1 MNKKIILSL
10 GIISTMLLFACQ
22 TKVPTVTAEDLKN
35 ETDSVSYAL
44 GANIGNSFR
53 SQNLEVNSLMVAAGL
68 QAALDSASFLTP
80 DQSRDILM
88 ALNQKLNQRDM
99 EKRQQENSVK
109 SEQNKL
115 NGDNYRAE
123 YAKQAGVKSLE
134 GGILYKV
141 IKSGS
146 GKTPK
151 ETDVVTVH
159 YLGHLV
165 DGQEFDSS
173 FKRGEPVKFPVNG
186 VIKGWQLALQNM
198 KEGDK
203 WEVVI
208 PPDLGYGTQG
218 TGEIIGPEAT
228 LVFEVELIKI
238 ENTK

>member
-1 MNKKIILSL
+1 MNTKLILFSGLLSL
-10 GIISTMLLFACQ
+10 WVLSACQ
-22 TKVPTVTAEDLKN
+22 NKVPTVAAEDLKT
-35 ETDSVSYAL
+35 ETDSISYAL

-53 SQNLEVNSLMVAAGL
+53 TQSLEINPMMVAAGL
-68 QAALDSASFLTP
+68 QAAMDSTGFLTP
-80 DQSRDILM
+80 EQSRDILM

-99 EKRQQENSVK
+99 EKRQQENAVK

-115 NGDNYRAE
+115 NGEKFRAE
-123 YAKQAGVKSLE
+123 FEKQAGVKKLE

-151 ETDVVTVH
+151 ETDVVSVH
-159 YLGHLV
+159 YLGRLV

-186 VIKGWQLALQNM
+186 VIKGWQIALQNM

-208 PPDLGYGTQG
+208 PSDLGYGPNG
-218 TGEIIGPEAT
+218 TGEIIGPDAT
-228 LVFEVELIKI
+228 LVFEVELLKI
-238 ENTK
+238 ENSK

>member
-1 MNKKIILSL
+1 MNTKIVFSL
-10 GIISTMLLFACQ
+10 GILSTLLLFACQ
-22 TKVPTVTAEDLKN
+22 TKVPTVAAEDLKT
-35 ETDSVSYAL
+35 ETDSISYAL

-53 SQNLEVNSLMVAAGL
+53 SQSLEVNPMMVAAGL
-68 QAALDSASFLTP
+68 QAAMDSASFLTA

-88 ALNQKLNQRDM
+88 ALNQRLNQRDM

-109 SEQNKL
+109 AEQNKV
-115 NGDNYRAE
+115 NGDNFRAE
-123 YAKQAGVKSLE
+123 YAKKAGVKTLP
-134 GGILYKV
+134 GGILYTV

-186 VIKGWQLALQNM
+186 VIKGWQTALQSM

-208 PPDLGYGTQG
+208 PPDLGYGPQG
-218 TGEIIGPEAT
+218 TGEIIGPDAT

-238 ENTK
+238 ENSK